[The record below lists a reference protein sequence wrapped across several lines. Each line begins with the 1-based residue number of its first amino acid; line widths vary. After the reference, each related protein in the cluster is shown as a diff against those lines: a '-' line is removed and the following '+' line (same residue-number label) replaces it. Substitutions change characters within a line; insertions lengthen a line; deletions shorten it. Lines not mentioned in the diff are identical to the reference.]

1 MAASKVM
8 PRKAHRSS
16 VRGGEFRFI
25 ATVLVPTTVASPTAV
40 VAAPAVLTTT
50 RPVTELAILTPTQP
64 LSPLAATSPVRPS
77 VPVTVETA
85 PVVTATV
92 PVSLP
97 VAVATVVT
105 ATLPS
110 SGICGGGS
118 GGHHDVRGQYPSCDH
133 GTDRDRHCHRDH

>member
-85 PVVTATV
+85 PV
-92 PVSLP
+92 
-97 VAVATVVT
+97 ATVVT